1 VRTGS
6 VTDAPGVVRGGLC
19 SAKPRRR
26 ERLPRRPRS
35 FARWCEAGAGELSA
49 GARAPGAAT
58 LSWWGK
64 ALGGA
69 FGFVVGGPVGAAVGV
84 ALGHGMDRNA
94 RGAVPWSR
102 DVERTRHAF
111 FSSVFA
117 VMGHLAKADGR
128 VSRDEI
134 RAAERAMRY
143 MNLSAGQRRAAID
156 LFHQG
161 KLPDFDLRAA
171 LGHFRRHCQRHPELV
186 RLFLELQLRAALAD
200 GDLEPGERAV
210 LLRVCEALGV
220 SAYEFE
226 RLVNLVRGFGG
237 GRAGPSNRP
246 APAARLRRAYEVLG
260 VQPGAEPDEV
270 KRAYRRLTSRTH
282 PDKLVSRGL
291 PEEMIKLAA
300 ERTREIRDAYDTIR
314 EARGF

>member
-1 VRTGS
+1 V
-6 VTDAPGVVRGGLC
+6 
-19 SAKPRRR
+19 
-26 ERLPRRPRS
+26 
-35 FARWCEAGAGELSA
+35 
-49 GARAPGAAT
+49 
-58 LSWWGK
+58 SWWGK

-69 FGFVVGGPVGAAVGV
+69 FGFVVGGPVGAVVGAV
-84 ALGHGMDRNA
+84 LGHGVDRNL
-94 RGAVPWSR
+94 GGTTIWSR

-134 RAAERAMRY
+134 RAAEGVMRY
-143 MNLSAGQRRAAID
+143 MNLNAGQRRAAID
-156 LFHQG
+156 LFHRG
-161 KLPDFDLRAA
+161 KRPDFDLQAA

-200 GDLEPGERAV
+200 GDLQPGERAV
-210 LLRVCEALGV
+210 LLRVCGTLGV

-237 GRAGPSNRP
+237 GSAGTVGGP
-246 APAARLRRAYEVLG
+246 APAARLRHAYEVLG
-260 VQPGAEPDEV
+260 VQPGAEPDEI
-270 KRAYRRLTSRTH
+270 KRAYRRLMSRTH

-291 PEEMIKLAA
+291 PEEMIQVAA
-300 ERTREIRDAYDTIR
+300 ERTREIRNAYDTIR